1 MPADDT
7 QSSSWGSSQRPASH
21 LRRSLAAAGRRST
34 RQTRLRTSE
43 WMHQGGTMA
52 HQQVHRS
59 RWIACRRRSAA
70 PSITIS
76 RLSRGKT
83 VEKCTGSR
91 PARNKKSPSRE
102 GRRALH
108 LANARID
115 ARAQN
120 LGDPS
125 TAPCAGANADQ
136 LAPSAAECWA
146 CKRRAAPLLR
156 TPVPKC
162 PSAQKDCRERA
173 PPPAPCAWPP
183 AAPDVVEK
191 STNRDRRSAGVG
203 RRFDLSRSF
212 PRERVVPGVPQGA
225 CASSLMSEGQ
235 AS

>member
-91 PARNKKSPSRE
+91 PARNKKSPSRVPKGLAVQLCWPLVGTLAAGTLAALPYGGLRLLAPNISSSRRGGVHIHLFWSCRCRA
-102 GRRALH
+102 GRGSVFRYP
-108 LANARID
+108 
-115 ARAQN
+115 
-120 LGDPS
+120 DPS
-125 TAPCAGANADQ
+125 PLMT
-136 LAPSAAECWA
+136 
-146 CKRRAAPLLR
+146 APLLASVRDTCPGR
-156 TPVPKC
+156 TQC
-162 PSAQKDCRERA
+162 C
-173 PPPAPCAWPP
+173 
-183 AAPDVVEK
+183 
-191 STNRDRRSAGVG
+191 
-203 RRFDLSRSF
+203 
-212 PRERVVPGVPQGA
+212 
-225 CASSLMSEGQ
+225 LM
-235 AS
+235 ALARC

>member
-91 PARNKKSPSRE
+91 PARNKKSPSRWFLLFATWAFGRAWE
-102 GRRALH
+102 GAEFLSLLALCVQ
-108 LANARID
+108 LEDNCSSVSLLVVGTFFIVLSVVQPLSTFVTVGGCWNREE
-115 ARAQN
+115 
-120 LGDPS
+120 PS
-125 TAPCAGANADQ
+125 WLQ
-136 LAPSAAECWA
+136 LQ
-146 CKRRAAPLLR
+146 LR
-156 TPVPKC
+156 
-162 PSAQKDCRERA
+162 
-173 PPPAPCAWPP
+173 
-183 AAPDVVEK
+183 
-191 STNRDRRSAGVG
+191 
-203 RRFDLSRSF
+203 L
-212 PRERVVPGVPQGA
+212 
-225 CASSLMSEGQ
+225 
-235 AS
+235 

>member
-91 PARNKKSPSRE
+91 PARKSKSPERGCQKSWTSR
-102 GRRALH
+102 
-108 LANARID
+108 
-115 ARAQN
+115 
-120 LGDPS
+120 
-125 TAPCAGANADQ
+125 C
-136 LAPSAAECWA
+136 
-146 CKRRAAPLLR
+146 
-156 TPVPKC
+156 
-162 PSAQKDCRERA
+162 
-173 PPPAPCAWPP
+173 
-183 AAPDVVEK
+183 
-191 STNRDRRSAGVG
+191 
-203 RRFDLSRSF
+203 SRS
-212 PRERVVPGVPQGA
+212 PESTSCCLLCHHLHTMSLGHTVGTGTRGGRTGSGLARE
-225 CASSLMSEGQ
+225 
-235 AS
+235 

>member
-1 MPADDT
+1 MAFRSCDQGCYKGST
-7 QSSSWGSSQRPASH
+7 QP
-21 LRRSLAAAGRRST
+21 
-34 RQTRLRTSE
+34 
-43 WMHQGGTMA
+43 
-52 HQQVHRS
+52 
-59 RWIACRRRSAA
+59 
-70 PSITIS
+70 
-76 RLSRGKT
+76 LSNN
-83 VEKCTGSR
+83 SR
-91 PARNKKSPSRE
+91 PADHFSHRRAQIRTLKALRPADERVRRE

-183 AAPDVVEK
+183 AAPDLVEK

-225 CASSLMSEGQ
+225 
-235 AS
+235 

>member
-1 MPADDT
+1 MLLQKIRFVAPGWANTFFGRWAGGLFPASERPATGHWAGSLFETGVGWGALKALRPADE
-7 QSSSWGSSQRPASH
+7 RV
-21 LRRSLAAAGRRST
+21 RR
-34 RQTRLRTSE
+34 E
-43 WMHQGGTMA
+43 
-52 HQQVHRS
+52 V
-59 RWIACRRRSAA
+59 
-70 PSITIS
+70 
-76 RLSRGKT
+76 
-83 VEKCTGSR
+83 
-91 PARNKKSPSRE
+91 
-102 GRRALH
+102 RRALH

-156 TPVPKC
+156 TSVPKC
-162 PSAQKDCRERA
+162 PSAPKDCRERG

-183 AAPDVVEK
+183 AAPDLVEK

-225 CASSLMSEGQ
+225 CASSLRSEGQ

>member
-91 PARNKKSPSRE
+91 PARNKKSPSRVIVASRGDRLQE
-102 GRRALH
+102 FLAVDVFAFFGLAERDERDDGVIAVGRGARGSVGVAKDILFGCRGGNFAFRHFSQGQRKKSTHPPTRDARLGRR
-108 LANARID
+108 
-115 ARAQN
+115 
-120 LGDPS
+120 
-125 TAPCAGANADQ
+125 
-136 LAPSAAECWA
+136 
-146 CKRRAAPLLR
+146 
-156 TPVPKC
+156 
-162 PSAQKDCRERA
+162 
-173 PPPAPCAWPP
+173 
-183 AAPDVVEK
+183 
-191 STNRDRRSAGVG
+191 
-203 RRFDLSRSF
+203 
-212 PRERVVPGVPQGA
+212 
-225 CASSLMSEGQ
+225 
-235 AS
+235 

>member
-21 LRRSLAAAGRRST
+21 LRTSLAAAGRRST

-91 PARNKKSPSRE
+91 PARNKKSPSR
-102 GRRALH
+102 GWH
-108 LANARID
+108 LSLLER
-115 ARAQN
+115 
-120 LGDPS
+120 DPQA
-125 TAPCAGANADQ
+125 APQEAAGAYW
-136 LAPSAAECWA
+136 AAGPPPRR
-146 CKRRAAPLLR
+146 RRAAGRGGPGRPRRAAASHLSWPPQIGPGLPKSCILPLQGSSDL
-156 TPVPKC
+156 C
-162 PSAQKDCRERA
+162 RA
-173 PPPAPCAWPP
+173 PQIRLF
-183 AAPDVVEK
+183 
-191 STNRDRRSAGVG
+191 S
-203 RRFDLSRSF
+203 
-212 PRERVVPGVPQGA
+212 
-225 CASSLMSEGQ
+225 
-235 AS
+235 

>member
-91 PARNKKSPSRE
+91 PARNKKSPSR
-102 GRRALH
+102 GRPNWCASRPQQWLGALLQEWRA
-108 LANARID
+108 
-115 ARAQN
+115 ARAR
-120 LGDPS
+120 LPS
-125 TAPCAGANADQ
+125 GQRDRPGGAGGADDTKWGSATAAAGRGVARRQRLQRAQGYPASAQLRRVPGGSATIEEVNRDDTDDG
-136 LAPSAAECWA
+136 LAP
-146 CKRRAAPLLR
+146 RLR
-156 TPVPKC
+156 
-162 PSAQKDCRERA
+162 SH
-173 PPPAPCAWPP
+173 
-183 AAPDVVEK
+183 
-191 STNRDRRSAGVG
+191 
-203 RRFDLSRSF
+203 
-212 PRERVVPGVPQGA
+212 
-225 CASSLMSEGQ
+225 
-235 AS
+235 